1 MDLYHYTWF
10 ECVSSYGADLADKTF
25 LGLQK
30 FDDNIRTYYQF
41 DSGDA
46 TRFFNRLIQVNKSCS
61 ISIYVLW
68 GNVNMSINLIK
79 PTRLTTCFMY
89 FFSVRVVFCL
99 KFITITQ
106 VHRDLVRVRSRVN
119 AATLRY
125 DRRRN

>member
-46 TRFFNRLIQVNKSCS
+46 TRF
-61 ISIYVLW
+61 
-68 GNVNMSINLIK
+68 
-79 PTRLTTCFMY
+79 LTDLFRSTNHVRYQSTC
-89 FFSVRVVFCL
+89 CEG
-99 KFITITQ
+99 T
-106 VHRDLVRVRSRVN
+106 
-119 AATLRY
+119 
-125 DRRRN
+125 